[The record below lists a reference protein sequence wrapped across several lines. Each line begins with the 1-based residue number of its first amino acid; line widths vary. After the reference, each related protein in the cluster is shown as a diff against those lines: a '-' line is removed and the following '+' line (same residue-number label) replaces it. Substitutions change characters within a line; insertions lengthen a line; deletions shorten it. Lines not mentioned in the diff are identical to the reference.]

1 MKKIIIIFVA
11 ILSSLILNAQNRYE
25 KEMQSALTSLY
36 ESKKLQDYKK
46 IANKFEQIARI
57 KKEKWLP
64 QYYVAY
70 SYTVMSRLDEEDTES
85 RDLALDKAQEY
96 LEKAKNLSSNTQETI
111 ILQAYIFQSRF
122 FIDPN
127 TRLSSFEKTSK
138 AILDAVEL
146 YPNNPRAN
154 LIHGIQIFH
163 KPAFLGGG
171 AKKAKPYFDIAK
183 KLYDNDSQ
191 TENSLY
197 PYWGKNTNDYYSEQ
211 CN

>member
-1 MKKIIIIFVA
+1 MKKIIIIFVTVF
-11 ILSSLILNAQNRYE
+11 SSLILNAQNRYE
-25 KEMQSALTSLY
+25 KEMQSALKSLE
-36 ESKKLQDYKK
+36 ESEQLQDYKK

-57 KKEKWLP
+57 EKEKWLP
-64 QYYVAY
+64 QYYVGY
-70 SYTVMSRLDEEDTES
+70 SYIVMSRLDDEETES

-96 LEKAKNLSSNTQETI
+96 LDKAKELSLNNEEITV
-111 ILQAYIFQSRF
+111 LQAYIYQSRF

-127 TRLSSFEKTSK
+127 SRLGSFGKTSRT
-138 AILDAVEL
+138 ILDAVEL

-183 KLYDNDSQ
+183 KLFDDDNKIESA
-191 TENSLY
+191 LY
-197 PYWGKNTNDYYSEQ
+197 PNWGKDANDHYREK